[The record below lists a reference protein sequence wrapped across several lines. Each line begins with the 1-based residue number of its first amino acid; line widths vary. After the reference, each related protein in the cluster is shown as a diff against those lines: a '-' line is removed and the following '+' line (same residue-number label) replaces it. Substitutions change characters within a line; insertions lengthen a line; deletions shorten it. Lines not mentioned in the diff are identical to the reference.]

1 MFPKEKI
8 LLTLSLALFTSIV
21 LTLLAIAYA
30 GGLRGPGL
38 IGACF
43 LMTFGITV
51 VLGQWIPAA
60 ILMSSLIGMAF
71 SSREK
76 IEIPI

>member
-8 LLTLSLALFTSIV
+8 LLSLALFTSIV
-21 LTLLAIAYA
+21 LTLLGIAYA

-51 VLGQWIPAA
+51 VLGNGYQPP
-60 ILMSSLIGMAF
+60 F
-71 SSREK
+71 SCLL
-76 IEIPI
+76 